1 MGRPPALT
9 AAPWQHARVTDSS
22 GLRVHLVDGTYELFR
37 HHFAVPSHLD
47 PAGMEVA
54 ATRGVLGSMLMLLDD
69 GATHVAVATD
79 HVVES
84 FRNDLYDG
92 YKTGEGME
100 PLLLAQFPMLEDALR
115 ALGVTVWAMVDQEAD
130 DGMAAGAFVA
140 GADERVERVFICTP
154 DKDLGQMVV
163 GDRVVQFDRRK
174 NEVRNAEG
182 VRAKFGVPPE
192 SIPDYLGL
200 VGDTADGFPG
210 LPGWGA
216 KSAGAVL
223 GHYLHLEHIPALAKD
238 WAVDVRGAVKLAT
251 TLSEQREAAEL
262 FRLIATLRTDHPVG
276 EVDEWRWTGPTP
288 EFAAWTQ
295 RLGSPG
301 MLTRAERLASQRG

>member
-1 MGRPPALT
+1 MN
-9 AAPWQHARVTDSS
+9 
-22 GLRVHLVDGTYELFR
+22 VHLVDGTYELFR

-47 PAGMEVA
+47 PSGIDVA
-54 ATRGVLGSMLMLLDD
+54 ATRGVVGSVLMMLED

-79 HVVES
+79 HIVES

-92 YKTGEGME
+92 YKTGEGMD
-100 PLLLAQFPMLEDALR
+100 PVLLTQFPILEDALR

-130 DGMAAGAFVA
+130 DGMAAGAHA
-140 GADERVERVFICTP
+140 AAADERVERVFICTP
-154 DKDLGQMVV
+154 DKDLGQCVV
-163 GDRVVQFDRRK
+163 GDRIVQFDRRK
-174 NEVRNAEG
+174 NEVRDADG
-182 VRAKFGVPPE
+182 VRAKFGVGPA

-216 KSAGAVL
+216 KSAAAVL
-223 GHYLHLEHIPALAKD
+223 GHYQHLEAIPELAKD

-251 TLSEQREAAEL
+251 TLSEQRADAEL

-276 EVDEWRWTGPTP
+276 EVDEWRWTGPTAD
-288 EFAAWTQ
+288 FAAWTE
-295 RLGSPG
+295 RLGAPG
-301 MLTRAERLASQRG
+301 MLTRADRLASQRA

>member
-1 MGRPPALT
+1 MK
-9 AAPWQHARVTDSS
+9 
-22 GLRVHLVDGTYELFR
+22 VHLVDGTYELFR

-47 PAGMEVA
+47 PSGMEVA
-54 ATRGVLGSMLMLLDD
+54 ATRGVVGSMLMLLED

-115 ALGVTVWAMVDQEAD
+115 ALGVTVWAMVEQEAD

-163 GDRVVQFDRRK
+163 GDRIVQFDRRK

-210 LPGWGA
+210 LSGWGA

-251 TLSEQREAAEL
+251 TLNEQQEAAEL

-276 EVDEWRWTGPTP
+276 AVDEWRFTGPGP

-301 MLTRAERLASQRG
+301 MLTRAERLASERA

>member
-1 MGRPPALT
+1 MK
-9 AAPWQHARVTDSS
+9 
-22 GLRVHLVDGTYELFR
+22 VHLVDGTYELFR

-47 PAGMEVA
+47 PSGMEVA
-54 ATRGVLGSMLMLLDD
+54 ATRGVVGSMLMLLED

-115 ALGVTVWAMVDQEAD
+115 ALGVTVWAMVEQEAD

-163 GDRVVQFDRRK
+163 GDRIVQFDRRK

-223 GHYLHLEHIPALAKD
+223 GHYLHLEHIPTLAKD

-251 TLSEQREAAEL
+251 TLNEQQEAAKL

-276 EVDEWRWTGPTP
+276 AVDEWRFTGPGP

-301 MLTRAERLASQRG
+301 MLTRAERLASERA

>member
-1 MGRPPALT
+1 MK
-9 AAPWQHARVTDSS
+9 
-22 GLRVHLVDGTYELFR
+22 VHLVDGTYELFR

-47 PAGMEVA
+47 PTGMEVA
-54 ATRGVLGSMLMLLDD
+54 ATRGVVGSMLMLLED

-100 PLLLAQFPMLEDALR
+100 PLLLAQFPMLEDALG
-115 ALGVTVWAMVDQEAD
+115 ALGVTVWAMVEQEAD
-130 DGMAAGAFVA
+130 DGMAAGAIVA

-163 GDRVVQFDRRK
+163 GDRIVQFDRRK
-174 NEVRNAEG
+174 NEVRDAEG

-223 GHYLHLEHIPALAKD
+223 GHYLHLEQIPNLAKD

-262 FRLIATLRTDHPVG
+262 FRLVATLRTDHPVG
-276 EVDEWRWTGPTP
+276 QVDEWRWSGPTP
-288 EFAAWTQ
+288 EFVQWTQ

-301 MLTRAERLASQRG
+301 MLTRADRLASERN

>member
-1 MGRPPALT
+1 MN
-9 AAPWQHARVTDSS
+9 
-22 GLRVHLVDGTYELFR
+22 VHLVDGTYELFR

-47 PAGMEVA
+47 PAGVEVA
-54 ATRGVLGSMLMLLDD
+54 ATRGVIGSMLMMLEE

-84 FRNDLYDG
+84 FRNDLYAG
-92 YKTGEGME
+92 YKTGEGMD
-100 PLLLAQFPMLEDALR
+100 PVLLAQFPLLEDALR

-130 DGMAAGAFVA
+130 DGMAAGAVVA

-154 DKDLGQMVV
+154 DKDLGQSVV
-163 GDRVVQFDRRK
+163 GDRIVQFDRRK
-174 NEVRNAEG
+174 NEVRNAAG
-182 VRAKFGVPPE
+182 VKAKFGVPPE

-210 LPGWGA
+210 LAGWGA

-223 GHYLHLEHIPALAKD
+223 GHYLHLEQIPALAKD
-238 WAVDVRGAVKLAT
+238 WNVDVRGAVKLAT
-251 TLSEQREAAEL
+251 ILSEQRGAAEL

-276 EVDEWRWTGPTP
+276 EVDSWRWAGPTP
-288 EFAAWTQ
+288 AFAAWTE
-295 RLGSPG
+295 RLGAPNL
-301 MLTRAERLASQRG
+301 LTRAERLASQRS

>member
-1 MGRPPALT
+1 MK
-9 AAPWQHARVTDSS
+9 
-22 GLRVHLVDGTYELFR
+22 VHLVDGTYELFR

-47 PAGMEVA
+47 PTGMEVA
-54 ATRGVLGSMLMLLDD
+54 ATRGVVGSMLMLLED

-100 PLLLAQFPMLEDALR
+100 PLLLAQFPMLEDALG
-115 ALGVTVWAMVDQEAD
+115 ALGVTVWAMVEQEAD
-130 DGMAAGAFVA
+130 DGMAAGAIVA

-163 GDRVVQFDRRK
+163 GDRIVQFDRRK
-174 NEVRNAEG
+174 NEVRDAEG

-223 GHYLHLEHIPALAKD
+223 GHYLHLEQIPNLAKD

-262 FRLIATLRTDHPVG
+262 FRLVATLRTDHPVG
-276 EVDEWRWTGPTP
+276 QVDEWCWSGPNP
-288 EFAAWTQ
+288 EFAQWTQ

-301 MLTRAERLASQRG
+301 MVTRADRLASERA

>member
-1 MGRPPALT
+1 MK
-9 AAPWQHARVTDSS
+9 
-22 GLRVHLVDGTYELFR
+22 VHLVDGTYELFR

-54 ATRGVLGSMLMLLDD
+54 ATRGVVGSLLMMLEE

-92 YKTGEGME
+92 YKTSANME
-100 PLLLAQFPMLEDALR
+100 PLLLAQFPLLEDALR
-115 ALGVTVWAMVDQEAD
+115 ALGVTVWAMVEQEAD
-130 DGMAAGAFVA
+130 DGMAAGAKVA
-140 GADERVERVFICTP
+140 AADERVVQVLICTP
-154 DKDLGQMVV
+154 DKDLGQSVV
-163 GDRVVQFDRRK
+163 GTRVVQFDRRK
-174 NEVRNAEG
+174 GEMRDAEG

-223 GHYLHLEHIPALAKD
+223 GHYLHLEQIPPLAKD
-238 WAVDVRGAVKLAT
+238 WSVDVRGAVKLAT
-251 TLSEQREAAEL
+251 TLSEHRADAEL

-276 EVDEWRWTGPTP
+276 SVDEWHWTGPTA
-288 EFAAWTQ
+288 EFAAWTE
-295 RLGSPG
+295 RLGAPG
-301 MLTRAERLASQRG
+301 MLRRAERLASMRA

>member
-1 MGRPPALT
+1 MSDT
-9 AAPWQHARVTDSS
+9 S
-22 GLRVHLVDGTYELFR
+22 GLHVHLVDGTYELFR
-37 HHFAVPSHLD
+37 HHFAVPSHVD
-47 PAGMEVA
+47 PSGMEVA
-54 ATRGVLGSMLMLLDD
+54 ATRGVLGSMLMLLEE

-79 HVVES
+79 HVIES

-100 PLLLAQFPMLEDALR
+100 PLLVAQFPLLEDALR
-115 ALGVTVWAMVDQEAD
+115 AIGVTVWAMVDQEAD
-130 DGMAAGAFVA
+130 DGMAAGAHVA
-140 GADERVERVFICTP
+140 GLDARVERVYICTP
-154 DKDLGQMVV
+154 DKDLGQSVV
-163 GDRVVQFDRRK
+163 GDRIVQFDRRK
-174 NEVRNAEG
+174 GEVRDAEG

-223 GHYLHLEHIPALAKD
+223 GHYLHYEAIPRLAKD
-238 WAVDVRGAVKLAT
+238 WAVEVRGAVKLAT
-251 TLSEQREAAEL
+251 TLAVSRQDAEL

-276 EVDEWRWTGPTP
+276 TVDEWRWTGPTP
-288 EFAAWTQ
+288 EFAAWTK

-301 MLTRAERLASQRG
+301 MLTRADRLASARA